1 MKTNAAD
8 ILWKWRRSRNQSR
21 GGDALMPDKIP
32 FGTSPEKVRK
42 MLSERFNPTKKS
54 DIVSVAEMW
63 SKTTE
68 RDIREELKKPS
79 QNRRRREGSFY
90 PDADGRH
97 AAEQSRPGGGGTWLH
112 HRRGDERRN
121 RRRFRRDDPVI
132 LIFPRSPGKRDTSG
146 TAENQ
151 MVCTVFADFARPLL
165 L

>member
-1 MKTNAAD
+1 
-8 ILWKWRRSRNQSR
+8 
-21 GGDALMPDKIP
+21 
-32 FGTSPEKVRK
+32 

-54 DIVSVAEMW
+54 DVVSVAEMW

-79 QNRRRREGSFY
+79 QNRRRCEGSFY

-121 RRRFRRDDPVI
+121 RRRFRRNDSVT
-132 LIFPRSPGKRDTSG
+132 LIFPRLSGKQTPPRLLKIRWSAPFLPTLPDRFFCKARKAFADLPRRRLPSDGTPCILSPGFPGFFSEIRGRDQR
-146 TAENQ
+146 A
-151 MVCTVFADFARPLL
+151 
-165 L
+165 